1 MLINCHRQQNISKGN
16 EELASIEARLKEMEE
31 RLRGNSKPRPE
42 LTQLNLP
49 VRDKQAPE
57 VPAKDD
63 KARSRPGT
71 ARAAQPAPSS
81 GNMPPT
87 PGASEGEYY
96 IITHVDLDDTPRW
109 PGLLLNKM
117 VTANNFFFG
126 FKSTLMLNSNH
137 LSLNPGAMIPTTA

>member
-96 IITHVDLDDTPRW
+96 IITHVDLDDTPR
-109 PGLLLNKM
+109 
-117 VTANNFFFG
+117 
-126 FKSTLMLNSNH
+126 
-137 LSLNPGAMIPTTA
+137 

>member
-1 MLINCHRQQNISKGN
+1 
-16 EELASIEARLKEMEE
+16 MED
-31 RLRGNSKPRPE
+31 RLRGNPKSRPE
-42 LTQLNLP
+42 LAQLNLP

-96 IITHVDLDDTPRW
+96 IITNVDLDDTPR
-109 PGLLLNKM
+109 
-117 VTANNFFFG
+117 
-126 FKSTLMLNSNH
+126 
-137 LSLNPGAMIPTTA
+137 